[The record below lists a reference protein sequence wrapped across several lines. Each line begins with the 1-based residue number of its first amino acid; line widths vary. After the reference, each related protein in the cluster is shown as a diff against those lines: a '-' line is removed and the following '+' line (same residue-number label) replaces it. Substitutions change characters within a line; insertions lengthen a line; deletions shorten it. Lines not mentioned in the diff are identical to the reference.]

1 MGRKPRGLTES
12 DRAAWAAYAARI
24 APLPGRDPTTQ
35 SAPPPPVH
43 ADQTAQPTT
52 QSRPN
57 EPAYSAAPSQ
67 AAILPPRPVL
77 PQQQSPAALAVRRP
91 LAVGD
96 APGGLDGAS
105 WQRLRSG
112 KFSAERKLDLHG
124 LTAQRAY
131 HALVAFLR
139 SAHSDRLRCVEV
151 ITGRGS
157 GDETGV
163 LRRELPMWLNR
174 PDIRPLVLAAA
185 HPHAANPGAVRLL
198 LRRVR

>member
-12 DRAAWAAYAARI
+12 DSAAWAAYAGRI
-24 APLPGRDPTTQ
+24 APLPGRSQPTQ
-35 SAPPPPVH
+35 AAP
-43 ADQTAQPTT
+43 TAQPEPTA
-52 QSRPN
+52 RP
-57 EPAYSAAPSQ
+57 EAPKP
-67 AAILPPRPVL
+67 AAILPPRPPPQ
-77 PQQQSPAALAVRRP
+77 PQQSLAARAVRRP

-96 APGGLDGAS
+96 APGGVDGAT

-112 KFSAERKLDLHG
+112 KVSPERKLDLHG
-124 LTAQRAY
+124 LTAQRAH

-139 SAHSDRLRCVEV
+139 SAHADRLRCVEV

-163 LRRELPMWLNR
+163 LRRELPLWLNL
-174 PDIRPLVLAAA
+174 PDIHPLVLAAA